1 MAKTPWCWISILAWR
16 SGGGFGWWDPVGLA
30 WFDTLGIGVASWSRR
45 RGIDVGE
52 AENGCGLLGSG
63 WNWIF
68 LATGLLNIVVVGEW
82 NSCAYIAKNLF
93 MGVRFWYHS
102 SWGIFHGLFLGASKT
117 LHVKFLEK
125 SWRCLKSYHHL
136 QQFWLKSLW
145 EKRPFSHLGAR
156 LAQELCSH
164 ESHESFGE
172 VWCRHAAATG
182 SYRRGGLFDSL
193 DLEKGGCCGEN
204 TSGNDKTLLGDVLY
218 TYMPLQTD
226 ISDIHTYNHITYY
239 I

>member
-1 MAKTPWCWISILAWR
+1 MRSCGPGVVWHPWHWRCSMVAETWHWCWW
-16 SGGGFGWWDPVGLA
+16 GGEWLP
-30 WFDTLGIGVASWSRR
+30 
-45 RGIDVGE
+45 
-52 AENGCGLLGSG
+52 GLLGSG

-172 VWCRHAAATG
+172 AWCRHAAATG

-193 DLEKGGCCGEN
+193 DLEKSGCCGEN

-226 ISDIHTYNHITYY
+226 IHTYNHITYY